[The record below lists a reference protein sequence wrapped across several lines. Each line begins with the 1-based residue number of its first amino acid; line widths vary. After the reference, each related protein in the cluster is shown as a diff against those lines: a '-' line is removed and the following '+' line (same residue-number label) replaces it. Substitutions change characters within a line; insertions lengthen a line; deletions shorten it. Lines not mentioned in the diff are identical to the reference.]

1 VSYRGFLT
9 GVYRWVTVDSNRPSH
24 GSRVR
29 LLEVEPDLGRFLTA
43 EERVGAERVTVPVLT
58 AGRGRF
64 DLDSRLRDAGAFGA
78 VIVDGVLMHRLV
90 LADHPALRLLGPGDI
105 LSRQGEPGGAVAQ
118 STYRTPGELRLA
130 LLDDRVLATAQHF
143 PRLFAGL
150 HVRMGEQHQRLA
162 AQLVICQLPRVE
174 ERILGMLWLLAETWG
189 HVTPSGTTLPVALTH
204 DALGECIGA
213 RRPTVSLALK
223 ELADRGALLR
233 QAGGWVLL
241 ESLPDTP
248 DPRAPRLPEGAVE
261 VTEGPSVTWGDESP
275 ANPSEPWSVALRA
288 MVATLREDHTQSQR
302 DVRQR
307 LAASRRI
314 RERTVALREQVATGK
329 RRRRP
334 AP

>member
-1 VSYRGFLT
+1 MYYRC
-9 GVYRWVTVDSNRPSH
+9 VTVDRNRTSH
-24 GSRVR
+24 ASRLR
-29 LLEVEPDLGRFLTA
+29 LLEVEPDFGLFLTA
-43 EERVGAERVTVPVLT
+43 EERAEAQRVTVPVLT
-58 AGRGRF
+58 VGRGKF
-64 DLDSRLRDAGAFGA
+64 DLESRLQDAGAFGA
-78 VIVDGVLMHRLV
+78 VIVDGVLVHRLV

-105 LSRQGEPGGAVAQ
+105 LSRQGGSGGPISQ
-118 STYRTPGELRLA
+118 STYRTPGEVRLA

-162 AQLVICQLPRVE
+162 AQLVICQLPKVE
-174 ERILGMLWLLAETWG
+174 DRILGMLWLLAETWG

-223 ELADRGALLR
+223 DLSDRGALMR
-233 QAGGWVLL
+233 QAGGWLLL

-248 DPRAPRLPEGAVE
+248 DARAPQLSEGAVV
-261 VTEGPSVTWGDESP
+261 VTGGTRVTWGNESS
-275 ANPSEPWSVALRA
+275 AEQSEPWSDALMAVVAS
-288 MVATLREDHTQSQR
+288 LRENHTLAQR
-302 DVRQR
+302 DVRRR
-307 LAASRRI
+307 LAASRGL
-314 RERTVALREQVATGK
+314 RERTIALREQVATGR

>member
-1 VSYRGFLT
+1 
-9 GVYRWVTVDSNRPSH
+9 VYGGVTVDRQQPSH
-24 GSRVR
+24 ASRIR

-43 EERVGAERVTVPVLT
+43 EERAEAQRVTVPVLT
-58 AGRGRF
+58 AGRGKF
-64 DLDSRLRDAGAFGA
+64 DLESRLHDAGAFGA

-90 LADHPALRLLGPGDI
+90 LANRPALRLLGPGDI
-105 LSRQGEPGGAVAQ
+105 LSRQGESGGALSQ

-143 PRLFAGL
+143 PRVFAGL
-150 HVRMGEQHQRLA
+150 HVRMGEQHERLA

-223 ELADRGALLR
+223 ELADRGALVR
-233 QAGGWVLL
+233 QDGGWVLL
-241 ESLPDTP
+241 ESLPDTQ
-248 DPRAPRLPEGAVE
+248 DAGAPRLREGAVE
-261 VTEGPSVTWGDESP
+261 IIRDTGVTWGNESP
-275 ANPSEPWSVALRA
+275 ADQSEPWSDALKA
-288 MVATLREDHTQSQR
+288 MVTTLRETHTQAQR
-302 DVRQR
+302 DVGRR
-307 LAASRRI
+307 LAASRRL
-314 RERTVALREQVATGK
+314 RERTVMLREQVATG